1 MASIIVDWN
10 VFNYKFS
17 GRERETFESLAYTL
31 FCYEF
36 KQNYG
41 IFRYFNQ
48 PYIETQPITTDDGD
62 VIGFQAK
69 YYDETT
75 QISDKEADLKKAI
88 RDAKTKYGDIS
99 RFIIYTNKELS
110 TSTIKTK
117 VKPQYQVNIEKCGSD
132 IGINVE
138 WRVTSNFEIM
148 LLDPRLSA
156 VKELYFS
163 PNTDLQLFAEKIQKR
178 TESII
183 SSIKSDIPYKERI
196 IKIGYSQT
204 AIHDFTKSKNN
215 ALVVYGNAGT
225 GKSGY
230 VKDFCKEVI
239 EKHDASLLAFS
250 SSDFDV
256 KEEPSLFS
264 QFGNCS
270 LDGLISLYESD
281 DNKFCLIESAE
292 KYSNFSDFEIFRN
305 AIHRLIE
312 SGWKIIFTIRKQY
325 KNGFINAI
333 LDGTIIDEFY
343 IDSIDEEKLKALSAD
358 YAFELPSNNNLCKL
372 LCNLFYLKL
381 YLELLS
387 SGASLPPDSKAFTEQ
402 IWKQVIQNNRQRQGN
417 LPIRR
422 ESFIIDMASSLLIN
436 ETYIYKAHASD
447 DNEVITLLE
456 EQGVITPYND
466 DPGLWV
472 FNHDVYEEIVINHI
486 FDEKYNDSQD
496 IQKIIEIFN
505 DSLRSR
511 KMYRIW
517 LETKLREPD
526 GDLLSVLTNA
536 LSNSMLSHY
545 WKDET
550 IIALMNSENNEAFQI
565 MEALFS
571 ANDYELFTR
580 SVFLLNTTC
589 KRIIRNQNYLKLI
602 ESYKIST
609 YRFTEPSGKAW
620 YTIFNYISKHITSI
634 PWNNQNLCIVI
645 ETMESWVRSNPK
657 GETTSIVGHIA
668 LSLKDKLWQDSER
681 KFGLYDDSTY
691 KSINTIILFS
701 AIEIKEELAA
711 LVDNIISNKSFSHRD
726 KDYVFLTQSL
736 SNIYECGKVYAAIP
750 KKSLQLAWEYWL
762 YKDDNNRF
770 CSPELESYFG
780 LNDHLQFEYYPPS
793 AYQTPIRALLQVEPM
808 KTIDFIIDLTNY
820 VATTYKESA
829 LNENDSECDE
839 VQIILNEKE
848 KISQICSDRLW
859 KIHRGTGVSTHLL
872 ESILMAFE
880 EYVLLYVEKFTKE
893 DATALCL
900 YLLRKS
906 NNVAITALVMS
917 TVIAYPDKLFDI
929 ACILLKSKELFFFDR
944 SRFLS
949 EHEANM
955 FRGLNPRHKRF
966 DEERKI
972 SNNKEFRKKTFEDI
986 ILQYQVFSGDLPEE
1000 EFMNRRGRLY
1010 SAIDNASTDIDKWH
1024 PIHRACFYRIDLRKY
1039 KQAGEPIVDGKQI
1052 SIPMKVDMPQQVI
1065 EYAQKSNAEY
1075 AAKLG
1080 TTDLLLWAS
1089 YRYKN
1094 DEKYKNYSKYE
1105 DSPISAYEEAKALI
1119 ESDKND
1125 LPLMSIDMITFSIAV
1140 LLRDYSGTLDSD
1152 QYIYC
1157 KNTILELGFGLLQN
1171 SSNALFHHD
1180 VKAVIMSEISNMVNQ
1195 SDNDVEWTNPI
1206 IILLA
1211 FMLDYRKQIGNNMIY
1226 PLSVLW
1232 KKNRDLAFK
1241 LIVVFSRLIVSFDG
1255 NDVVAF
1261 VNSNK
1266 EDIENLLSVDEYS
1279 IESIDLTTL
1288 DYNTKLYINTILDCH
1303 DTTVLNFVIT
1313 IGKQFWEKL
1322 FHDNYD
1328 DRFHRI
1334 SLLESEYKKWLA
1346 EYLLNINSDGRSA
1359 IIQTLMPLVR
1369 FNREF
1374 NRLLSDIVSAE
1385 DINPRYD
1392 AFWNIWSLMQDY
1404 IFIEYEKN
1412 VDGYKNSESIVHI
1425 GYGYEDVLATY
1436 LFANPFWKEGV
1447 SQWHSLKQQNKNF
1460 FIVAA
1465 NRLGYN
1471 PTTLFSI
1478 SYVLNTVGKTPFK
1491 EVGINFLYDIIS
1503 NNSHLYDK
1511 TLPDNT
1517 LYYIEEYIFSSTND
1531 HIDIIKKDIPLKKK
1545 VIKILDFL
1553 ISKGSTIGFLL
1564 KEELI

>member
-48 PYIETQPITTDDGD
+48 PYIETQPIKTDDGD

-69 YYDETT
+69 YYDAATKLSSKKKEL
-75 QISDKEADLKKAI
+75 IEAIAGAKDKYAGI
-88 RDAKTKYGDIS
+88 TK
-99 RFIIYTNKELS
+99 FIIYTNKELS
-110 TSTIKTK
+110 ASKAKGK
-117 VKPQYQVNIEKCGSD
+117 VKPDYQDEIENHGKSL
-132 IGINVE
+132 GISVE
-138 WRVTSNFEIM
+138 WRVSSHIEAM
-148 LLDPRLSA
+148 LGNPELCTLKEFYFDPDSTLR
-156 VKELYFS
+156 
-163 PNTDLQLFAEKIQKR
+163 LFAEKLQKR
-178 TESII
+178 TLSII
-183 SSIKSDIPYKERI
+183 GSIKSEIPYKDKT
-196 IKIGYSQT
+196 IKIKYSQT
-204 AIHDFTKSKNN
+204 AIHDFTKSCNST
-215 ALVVYGNAGT
+215 LVVYGNAGT

-250 SSDFDV
+250 ASDFDV

-264 QFGNCS
+264 QFGNCG
-270 LDGLISLYESD
+270 LDGLISLYESE

-292 KYSNFSDFEIFRN
+292 KYSNFSDFEIFRI

-333 LDGTIIDEFY
+333 LDGISIDEFC
-343 IDSIDEEKLKALSAD
+343 IESIDNEKLTALSD
-358 YAFELPSNNNLCKL
+358 NYVFELPTNKKLCDL

-387 SGASLPPDSKAFTEQ
+387 AETTVPLDTKSFTDQ
-402 IWKQVIQNNRQRQGN
+402 IWKQFIRNDRQRQSN
-417 LPIRR
+417 LPVRR
-422 ESFIIDMASSLLIN
+422 QAFIENMASTLLNN
-436 ETYIYKAHASD
+436 EAYYYKAQASD
-447 DNEVITLLE
+447 DKDVIPLLE
-456 EQGVITPYND
+456 EKGIIIPYND
-466 DPGLWV
+466 TPGLWV
-472 FNHDVYEEIVINHI
+472 FSHDVYEEIVVNHI
-486 FDEKYNDSQD
+486 FEEKYDESCD
-496 IQKIIEIFN
+496 LQKITGVFA

-517 LETKLREPD
+517 LETKLKEND
-526 GDLLSVLTNA
+526 SNLLSTLTNS
-536 LSNSMLSHY
+536 LVNPELQQL

-550 IIALMNSENNEAFQI
+550 IIALMNAEDAEAFSI
-565 MEALFS
+565 MESLFS
-571 ANDYELFTR
+571 ANTYVLFTR
-580 SVFLLNTTC
+580 SVFLLNTAC
-589 KRIIRNQNYLKLI
+589 KCVIRNNSYLKLVR
-602 ESYKIST
+602 SYKIST
-609 YRFTEPSGKAW
+609 YRFTEPTGKAW
-620 YTIFNYISKHITSI
+620 NTIFNYIIKHIDLI
-634 PWNNQNLCIVI
+634 PWHKQNLSIVI
-645 ETMESWVRSNPK
+645 EAMGSWVQSNPK
-657 GETTSIVGHIA
+657 GETTRIVGHIA

-691 KSINTIILFS
+691 KSINTIILLA
-701 AIEIKEELAA
+701 AIELKDELAA
-711 LVDNIISNKSFSHRD
+711 LVDNIISNKLFSHRD

-750 KKSLQLAWEYWL
+750 EKLLQLAWAYWL
-762 YKDDNNRF
+762 YKDNNDHF
-770 CSPELESYFG
+770 SSPELESYFG

-839 VQIILNEKE
+839 VQIILNDKE

-1140 LLRDYSGTLDSD
+1140 LLRDFSGTLDSD

-1171 SSNALFHHD
+1171 SSSALFDHD
-1180 VKAVIMSEISNMVNQ
+1180 VKAVIMSEISNMAEQ

-1288 DYNTKLYINTILDCH
+1288 DYNIKLYINTILDCH

-1392 AFWNIWSLMQDY
+1392 AFWDIWTLLQDY
-1404 IFIEYEKN
+1404 FFQEFEKN
-1412 VDGYKNSESIVHI
+1412 VDDYKNVNTVVHI
-1425 GYGYEDVLATY
+1425 GYGYEDVLVTY
-1436 LFANPFWKEGV
+1436 LLADFWDVPGV
-1447 SQWHSLKQQNKNF
+1447 DEWHTLKQQQKF
-1460 FIVAA
+1460 FYLTASK
-1465 NRLGYN
+1465 RLGHN

-1478 SYVLNTVGKTPFK
+1478 ARVLNTIGKTTFTEP
-1491 EVGINFLYDIIS
+1491 GIDWISDIII
-1503 NNSHLYDK
+1503 NNPHLYAK
-1511 TLPDNT
+1511 ALPENT
-1517 LYYIEEYIFSSTND
+1517 LYYIEEYIFSYMNT
-1531 HIDIIKKDIPLKKK
+1531 HIDTIQTNITVKRK
-1545 VIKILDFL
+1545 VVKILDFL
-1553 ISKGSTIGFLL
+1553 ISKGSTMGFLL